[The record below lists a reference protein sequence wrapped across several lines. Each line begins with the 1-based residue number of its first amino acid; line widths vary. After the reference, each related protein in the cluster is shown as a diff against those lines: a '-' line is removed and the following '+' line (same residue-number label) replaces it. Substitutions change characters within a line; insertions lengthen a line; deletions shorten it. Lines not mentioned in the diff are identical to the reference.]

1 MNQQPAGETRNLI
14 LAVGLSMAVFV
25 AWFFLFPQPDK
36 SKEVAQQQA
45 QATATVPTPTGT
57 GGVAF
62 QHVNRE
68 AALALDPARV
78 KIDTAAVD
86 GSIRLKG
93 ARFDDLNL
101 RRYRTEVD
109 KNSPEINLL
118 QPVGVMHPHYAE
130 FGWVGDAGQ
139 GAVLPTA
146 DTEWTQTG
154 GDTLSFGKPVT
165 LQWDNGQGLVFTR
178 TISIDEDYLAT
189 ITDSVENKTGAPVK
203 LFPYGALVRGGVPF
217 FHEIWVVH
225 QGMIGVMNGTLKE
238 IDYSEIVAEG
248 ARINSH
254 DTTGG
259 WLGFTDHYW
268 MTALAPDQGE
278 PVAATFRAANQGTWE
293 RYQSDFVYKTARDIA
308 PGAKTEVT
316 HHLFAGAKVV
326 SVIDRYAESPGIQR
340 FDLAVDWGWFFFLT
354 KPIFLALDW
363 LFSLVGNFGV
373 ALLLLTVG
381 LKALFYPLANKSY
394 EMMAKMKKI
403 QPEMMALRERWK
415 DDPPKQQQ
423 EMMALYRREKAN
435 PVSGCL
441 PMLLQIPVFFSLYK
455 VLYVTIEM
463 RHAPF
468 FGWIQDL
475 SAPDPTSIFN
485 LFGLLPYALPAAL
498 VIGAWPILNGMVMW
512 VQMKMNPPAPDPV
525 QQKIFGYMPWIF
537 MFMLAAF
544 PAGLV
549 IYWAWNGIL
558 SIAQQYVIMR
568 RMGAEIHLF
577 DNLKTSW
584 PMRLFFKPPAK
595 A

>member
-1 MNQQPAGETRNLI
+1 MNQPPAGETRNLI
-14 LAVGLSMAVFV
+14 LAVALSMAVFV
-25 AWFFLFPQPDK
+25 AWFFLFPQADK
-36 SKEVAQQQA
+36 AKQEAQQQA
-45 QATATVPTPTGT
+45 QATATIPTVTAE
-57 GGVAF
+57 GGAAF
-62 QHVNRE
+62 QHVSRE
-68 AALALDPARV
+68 AALAEDPARV
-78 KIDTAAVD
+78 KIETGAVD

-101 RRYRTEVD
+101 RRYRTEVRKD
-109 KNSPEINLL
+109 SPEINLL
-118 QPVGVMHPHYAE
+118 QPVGVMNPYYAE
-130 FGWVGDAGQ
+130 FGWVADSGQ
-139 GAVLPTA
+139 MTALPNA
-146 DTEWTQTG
+146 DTVWTQSG

-165 LQWDNGQGLVFTR
+165 LTWDNGQGLVFTR
-178 TISIDEDYLAT
+178 TIAIDEDYMMT
-189 ITDSVENKTGAPVK
+189 VQDGVENKTGAPVK
-203 LFPYGALVRGGVPF
+203 LFPYGAIVRGGVPF
-217 FHEIWVVH
+217 FHDIWVVH
-225 QGMIGVMNGTLKE
+225 QGMIGVMNATLKE
-238 IDYSEIVAEG
+238 VKYHDIVEEG
-248 ARINSH
+248 ARINTQ

-268 MTALAPDQGE
+268 MAALAPDQAE

-293 RYQSDFVYKTARDIA
+293 RYQSDFVYKNGRDIA
-308 PGAKTEVT
+308 PGAKTETT
-316 HHLFAGAKVV
+316 HRLFAGAKVV
-326 SVIDRYAESPGIQR
+326 SVLDRYAETPGIQR

-363 LFSLVGNFGV
+363 LFSVVGNFGV

-381 LKALFYPLANKSY
+381 LKILFFPLANKSY

-403 QPEMMALRERWK
+403 QPEMVLLRERWK
-415 DDPPKQQQ
+415 DDPQKQQQ

-468 FGWIQDL
+468 FGWVQDL

-498 VIGAWPILNGMVMW
+498 MIGAWPLLNGVVMW

-525 QQKIFGYMPWIF
+525 QQKIFGYMPFIF
-537 MFMLAAF
+537 TFMLAAF
-544 PAGLV
+544 PVGLV
-549 IYWAWNGIL
+549 IYWAWNGLL
-558 SIAQQYVIMR
+558 SITQQYVIMR

-577 DNLKTSW
+577 DNMKTSW
-584 PMRLFFKPPAK
+584 PMKLFFKPSAK